1 MHGEADAAGTLRDQ
15 GALFERVVYSL
26 YAVIR
31 HCQKEATKKAIT
43 PLNSS
48 SMCLQ
53 RVDFWVCSAH
63 CLLVV
68 LLRSLLRWWAPM
80 CLCRSTVNC
89 APTLCEEGILRGMSA
104 NKIGPL
110 QKN

>member
-68 LLRSLLRWWAPM
+68 LPAFFTPLVGANVLVPFNCELRSHSL
-80 CLCRSTVNC
+80 
-89 APTLCEEGILRGMSA
+89 
-104 NKIGPL
+104 
-110 QKN
+110 